1 MHNIILLDA
10 PEYPSW
16 PVVGERLAS
25 YLSARWIP
33 RSCITEAIA
42 IPGVGVVGPGV
53 GVVGPGVGVVGLG
66 PGGKEVGYFT

>member
-16 PVVGERLAS
+16 PVVGERHAS
-25 YLSARWIP
+25 YLSGHYTARWIT

-42 IPGVGVVGPGV
+42 EAASDASI
-53 GVVGPGVGVVGLG
+53 
-66 PGGKEVGYFT
+66 KSKTFEFTICKSRTVFE

>member
-16 PVVGERLAS
+16 PVVGEGHAS
-25 YLSARWIP
+25 YLSGHYTARWIP

-53 GVVGPGVGVVGLG
+53 GVVGLG